1 MIENKNKIK
10 VSSNKSFGIIFSIF
24 FLILSIYLYIKTG
37 SYPLKLIGICIIFLI
52 LGILNSKILTPLNI
66 IWFKFGIIIGRIM
79 SPLIMLIIFFSTL
92 LPISILTRILRKDFL
107 KLDKKKNKKKKT
119 YWELKKKYNN
129 SMRDQF

>member
-10 VSSNKSFGIIFSIF
+10 VSSNKSFGIIFSIV

-119 YWELKKKYNN
+119 YWELKKK
-129 SMRDQF
+129 